1 MDRLRNIG
9 NLLLPSLSSAVAVVG
24 IGLLI
29 LGVTTFASSNGSG
42 TLYDWLF
49 GANSSTAQIETA
61 RNTIDS
67 ISKAI
72 FGNMVLNQ
80 LLFFV
85 LWMLIG
91 LAVYVILAGVNRE
104 VSTVNELRE
113 QLHYAN
119 VRPAEMR
126 REFAIRLVVRWIVLA
141 GWGIYWVVFVKIY
154 FPFSILC
161 AHIGVADLEHL
172 SGWLFGA
179 AGLITLIL
187 SLHLHVIFA
196 RLLVLRT
203 RLFSSD

>member
-9 NLLLPSLSSAVAVVG
+9 NLLLPSLGSAAAV
-24 IGLLI
+24 I
-29 LGVTTFASSNGSG
+29 GVTTAILGITTFATSKGDG
-42 TLYDWLF
+42 RLYDWLF
-49 GANSSTAQIETA
+49 GANSSASQIETA

-67 ISKAI
+67 ITGAI
-72 FGNMVLNQ
+72 FGNAILNQ

-113 QLHYAN
+113 ELHYAN
-119 VRPAEMR
+119 VRPAEIR
-126 REFAIRLVVRWIVLA
+126 REFIIRLVIRWVILA
-141 GWGIYWVVFVKIY
+141 GWGIYWVVFIKIY
-154 FPFSILC
+154 LPFSILC
-161 AHIGVADLEHL
+161 AHIGAADFEHVG
-172 SGWLFGA
+172 GWLYGLA
-179 AGLITLIL
+179 AFVTLVL

-203 RLFSSD
+203 RLFGS